1 MQQQNKPHLLRGLN
15 ARHIRFIALGSAIG
29 TGLFYGSASA
39 IKAAGPAVLLAYLIG
54 GAAVFIVMRALG
66 EMAVRNPVSGSFSSY
81 ARQYLGPLAGFITGW
96 TYTFEMVIVA
106 LADVTAFGIYMGLW
120 YPDVPRWIWVLSII
134 FFIGAMNLC
143 SVRVFGEMEFWLS
156 LIKVVA
162 IIAMIVAGGSI
173 IFFGFGNAF
182 PATGLDNLWSHGGF
196 APNGW
201 EGIVASLGI
210 VMFAFGGV
218 EIIGVTAAEAKNPH
232 KVIPQAINT
241 IPLRIV
247 LFYVCTLAILM
258 AIFPW
263 NSFGERGSPFVLIFD
278 GLGIPA
284 AATILNIIVISASIS
299 AINSDIFGAGRMMYG
314 MAKEGLAPKS
324 FQRIASNG
332 VPWMTVVVM
341 GVALLAILLALPRPA
356 VKASKG
362 KPLPFRAVLGRVW
375 LYGMALALASAGFGV
390 IATFITLFYDAKG
403 WDGAAF
409 ALTLFSCTFVGTR
422 LLFPNGINRLGGLNV
437 AMICFSV
444 EIVGLLLVGMASMP
458 WMAKSGVLL
467 AGAGFSLVFPA
478 LGVVAVKAVPQQN
491 QGAAL
496 ATYTV
501 FMDLSLGVTGP
512 LAGLVMT
519 WAGVPV
525 IYLAAAGLVAVALL
539 LTWRLKKRPQVVS
552 PEAES
557 SS

>member
-1 MQQQNKPHLLRGLN
+1 MPEPVAEPTLSGLRLN
-15 ARHIRFIALGSAIG
+15 
-29 TGLFYGSASA
+29 
-39 IKAAGPAVLLAYLIG
+39 
-54 GAAVFIVMRALG
+54 
-66 EMAVRNPVSGSFSSY
+66 
-81 ARQYLGPLAGFITGW
+81 
-96 TYTFEMVIVA
+96 
-106 LADVTAFGIYMGLW
+106 
-120 YPDVPRWIWVLSII
+120 
-134 FFIGAMNLC
+134 
-143 SVRVFGEMEFWLS
+143 
-156 LIKVVA
+156 
-162 IIAMIVAGGSI
+162 
-173 IFFGFGNAF
+173 
-182 PATGLDNLWSHGGF
+182 
-196 APNGW
+196 
-201 EGIVASLGI
+201 
-210 VMFAFGGV
+210 
-218 EIIGVTAAEAKNPH
+218 
-232 KVIPQAINT
+232 
-241 IPLRIV
+241 LRIV
-247 LFYVCTLAILM
+247 SVVMFNFASYLTIGLPLAVLPGYVHDVMGFSAFWAGLVISLQYFATLLSRPHAGRYADLLGPKKIVVFGLCGCFLSGLGYLLAGSTNGWPLASLLLLCLGRVILGIGQSFAGTGSTLWGVGVVGSMHIGRVISWNGIVTYGAMAIGAPLGVLFYAWGDLQ
-258 AIFPW
+258 
-263 NSFGERGSPFVLIFD
+263 
-278 GLGIPA
+278 
-284 AATILNIIVISASIS
+284 
-299 AINSDIFGAGRMMYG
+299 
-314 MAKEGLAPKS
+314 GLAL
-324 FQRIASNG
+324 
-332 VPWMTVVVM
+332 TVM
-341 GVALLAILLALPRPA
+341 GVALVAILLALPRPA

-375 LYGMALALASAGFGV
+375 LYG
-390 IATFITLFYDAKG
+390 DAKG

-458 WMAKSGVLL
+458 WMAKIGVLL

-512 LAGLVMT
+512 LAGLIMT

-552 PEAES
+552 PEAAS